1 MKKIFT
7 ILSIILLSCGMYAA
21 TEQAWYNDV
30 TSITNN
36 GQYYIYSVNGNG
48 FMQAGQAQVKAITT
62 SNYTNV
68 STYKFKISKADQ
80 GYVTNGSYY
89 VRSYMV
95 LTGSSGSGPVCTKQS
110 DDGTKIIWTSMNGG
124 EYWNIH
130 SYYNAWFS
138 DRYPA
143 LNYKDNKY
151 DGYMSGSGVSYSN
164 TKDTQTATEYR
175 WYLVSQA
182 QLDRHFA
189 IYFFDAYKE
198 TLNIAQYSG
207 LVPAAYYTALEA
219 AYNQTFSVQNA
230 AHSAEVVNAAK
241 TDLETL
247 YNGAADIA
255 AAYATATTAIN
266 TLEAVE
272 DKGEDFAEVT
282 SDITNARTALEQAMT
297 VEAVNAAVAGLKQID
312 PITFQQTTFQ
322 ALSNVNGAATSAA
335 GRTITYAA
343 ANTAIINA
351 EGKAIYAGQ
360 TTLTATAAATSEYY
374 KFVRTAQVTVE
385 APTTYGDFEQSS
397 CDEAVVFNEQSYE
410 ESFAGDVTVGKNY
423 MGGDSIVHVLITI
436 NHATS
441 GSDSKTIAY
450 GAEESWN
457 GIDLSSYTVGKHT
470 IPFNTTNLAGCDSTV
485 TLTLTVTKQNAIE
498 VPVALNFCE
507 GDQVAYRDTIYTE
520 AGTDEI
526 LVEGETVD
534 TLYQVTVTVN
544 YPYYSDAEL
553 TKTVGEA
560 VLFEE
565 DGWLLRGETPV
576 EGVYMTTKADTADL
590 WFIHYGQTVLGCDSI
605 ERLNI
610 RIEQLDPVE
619 TEKELEMCEGEQ
631 VEYRGVQYS
640 IAGEYPV
647 LVEDAVRD
655 TLINVIVTV
664 HEKAYAEIERTVLAG
679 EVLTLPEGEWTIG
692 DQIVSGT
699 FETQRGD
706 TLGLE
711 MYQYDET
718 EFGCESVVKL
728 IVTVT
733 PNYEAVENVEAGEKA
748 QKFFR
753 NGVLYIRRGD
763 RLFTTDGREAE

>member
-7 ILSIILLSCGMYAA
+7 ILSIILLSCGAYAELAYNSTLSQSDFNNSSTVVKKEGTIEWDSDHIRCGGSSNGISLGGPSWNWDDKYFDVKLANGVPNKLTFEWACNNVTSTYADWYVQESANGSTWTDVWTNTSSSASWTSVSKDLKA
-21 TEQAWYNDV
+21 TTRYLRFCFSGNFAGNYRNIKVTEKILMGTPNPETLDFGTVKVDDEAAQTFTLGWTNLTGTATSSDSHFTVTPDEFGEIGANLQNTTFTVTMNTAAAGSYSGTITVEGRDKSAQVAVSGTVEKYNQSINWEQAE
-30 TSITNN
+30 T
-36 GQYYIYSVNGNG
+36 VNYG
-48 FMQAGQAQVKAITT
+48 ATLAQ
-62 SNYTNV
+62 
-68 STYKFKISKADQ
+68 
-80 GYVTNGSYY
+80 
-89 VRSYMV
+89 
-95 LTGSSGSGPVCTKQS
+95 
-110 DDGTKIIWTSMNGG
+110 
-124 EYWNIH
+124 
-130 SYYNAWFS
+130 
-138 DRYPA
+138 
-143 LNYKDNKY
+143 
-151 DGYMSGSGVSYSN
+151 
-164 TKDTQTATEYR
+164 
-175 WYLVSQA
+175 
-182 QLDRHFA
+182 
-189 IYFFDAYKE
+189 
-198 TLNIAQYSG
+198 
-207 LVPAAYYTALEA
+207 
-219 AYNQTFSVQNA
+219 
-230 AHSAEVVNAAK
+230 
-241 TDLETL
+241 
-247 YNGAADIA
+247 
-255 AAYATATTAIN
+255 ATATSGLDVTYEIAN
-266 TLEAVE
+266 PAVVKYE
-272 DKGEDFAEVT
+272 
-282 SDITNARTALEQAMT
+282 
-297 VEAVNAAVAGLKQID
+297 
-312 PITFQQTTFQ
+312 
-322 ALSNVNGAATSAA
+322 NGVLT
-335 GRTITYAA
+335 
-343 ANTAIINA
+343 
-351 EGKAIYAGQ
+351 AIYAG
-360 TTLTATAAATSEYY
+360 TTTVTAKQAGNYKYNAAADMVKTI
-374 KFVRTAQVTVE
+374 TVV
-385 APTTYGDFEQSS
+385 APTTYGDFQQSS
-397 CDEAVVFNEQSYE
+397 CDEAVVFNNQSYE

-436 NHATS
+436 NHATF
-441 GSDSKTIAY
+441 GTDEKTIVY

-457 GIDLSSYTVGKHT
+457 GIALKDSTVGVHYVVYQ
-470 IPFNTTNLAGCDSTV
+470 TTNVAGCDSTV

-498 VPVALNFCE
+498 VPVALSFCE

-544 YPYYSDAEL
+544 YPHYSDAEL

-560 VLFEE
+560 VLIEE

-576 EGVYMTTKADTADL
+576 EGMYMTTKADTADL
-590 WFIHYGQTVLGCDSI
+590 WFIHYGQTVLGCDSV

-610 RIEQLDPVE
+610 RLELLDPVE
-619 TEKELEMCEGEQ
+619 TEKELEMCEGES

-679 EVLTLPEGEWTIG
+679 NVLTLPEGEWQIG

-699 FETQRGD
+699 YETQRGD

>member
-7 ILSIILLSCGMYAA
+7 ILSIILLSCGAYAELA
-21 TEQAWYNDV
+21 YNSALSQNDFNNNSTVVKKEGTIEWDGGAVRCGGSSTGITSGPAWNWDDKYFDV
-30 TSITNN
+30 KLAN
-36 GQYYIYSVNGNG
+36 GVPNKLTFQYKGNSGASTQVEYYVKESVD
-48 FMQAGQAQVKAITT
+48 GQTWTDLWSTT
-62 SNYTNV
+62 SNTTSYASVSKNLKAATKYLRFCWSGNFAGYFKDIKVTEKILMGTPNPETLDFGTVKVDDQAEQTFTLGWTN
-68 STYKFKISKADQ
+68 
-80 GYVTNGSYY
+80 
-89 VRSYMV
+89 
-95 LTGSSGSGPVCTKQS
+95 LTG
-110 DDGTKIIWTSMNGG
+110 
-124 EYWNIH
+124 
-130 SYYNAWFS
+130 
-138 DRYPA
+138 
-143 LNYKDNKY
+143 
-151 DGYMSGSGVSYSN
+151 
-164 TKDTQTATEYR
+164 TAT
-175 WYLVSQA
+175 SS
-182 QLDRHFA
+182 DSHFSVTP
-189 IYFFDAYKE
+189 DAFGE
-198 TLNIAQYSG
+198 IGANLQNTTFTVTMSTAEAGVYSG
-207 LVPAAYYTALEA
+207 TITLEGRDKSA
-219 AYNQTFSVQNA
+219 QVAVSGTVEKYNQSINWEQ
-230 AHSAEVVNAAK
+230 AETVNYGA
-241 TDLETL
+241 TL
-247 YNGAADIA
+247 AQ
-255 AAYATATTAIN
+255 ATATSGLDVTYEIAN
-266 TLEAVE
+266 PAVVKYE
-272 DKGEDFAEVT
+272 
-282 SDITNARTALEQAMT
+282 
-297 VEAVNAAVAGLKQID
+297 
-312 PITFQQTTFQ
+312 
-322 ALSNVNGAATSAA
+322 NGVLT
-335 GRTITYAA
+335 
-343 ANTAIINA
+343 
-351 EGKAIYAGQ
+351 AIYAG
-360 TTLTATAAATSEYY
+360 TTTVSAKQAGNYKYNAAADVVKTI
-374 KFVRTAQVTVE
+374 TVV
-385 APTTYGDFEQSS
+385 APTTYGDFQQSS
-397 CDEAVVFNEQSYE
+397 CDEAVVFNNQSYE

-436 NHATS
+436 NHPTF
-441 GSDSKTIAY
+441 GTDEKTIVY

-457 GIDLSSYTVGKHT
+457 GIDLSSYTVGKHE
-470 IPFNTTNLAGCDSTV
+470 IPFVTTNLAGCDSTV

-498 VPVALNFCE
+498 VPVALSFCE
-507 GDQVAYRDTIYTE
+507 GDQVAYRDTTYTE

-544 YPYYSDAEL
+544 YPHYSDAEL

-590 WFIHYGQTVLGCDSI
+590 WFIHYGQTVLGCDSV

-610 RIEQLDPVE
+610 RLELLDPVE

-664 HEKAYAEIERTVLAG
+664 HEKAYAQIERTVLAG

-748 QKFFR
+748 EKFFR

>member
-7 ILSIILLSCGMYAA
+7 ILSIILLSCGAYAELA
-21 TEQAWYNDV
+21 YNSALSQSDFNNNSTVVKKEGTIEWDGGAVRCGGSSTGITSGPAWNWDDKYFDV
-30 TSITNN
+30 KLAN
-36 GQYYIYSVNGNG
+36 GVPNKLTFQYKGNSGASTQVEYYVKESVD
-48 FMQAGQAQVKAITT
+48 GQTWTDLWSTT
-62 SNYTNV
+62 SNTTSYASVSKNLKATTKYLRFCWGGNFAGYFKDIKVTEKILMGTPNPETLDFGTVKVDDQAEQTFTLGWTN
-68 STYKFKISKADQ
+68 
-80 GYVTNGSYY
+80 
-89 VRSYMV
+89 
-95 LTGSSGSGPVCTKQS
+95 LTG
-110 DDGTKIIWTSMNGG
+110 
-124 EYWNIH
+124 
-130 SYYNAWFS
+130 
-138 DRYPA
+138 
-143 LNYKDNKY
+143 
-151 DGYMSGSGVSYSN
+151 
-164 TKDTQTATEYR
+164 TAT
-175 WYLVSQA
+175 SS
-182 QLDRHFA
+182 DSHFSVTP
-189 IYFFDAYKE
+189 DAFGE
-198 TLNIAQYSG
+198 IGANLQSTTFTVTMSTAEAGVYSG
-207 LVPAAYYTALEA
+207 TITLEGRNKSA
-219 AYNQTFSVQNA
+219 QVAVSGTVEKYNQSINWEQ
-230 AHSAEVVNAAK
+230 AETVNYGA
-241 TDLETL
+241 TL
-247 YNGAADIA
+247 AQ
-255 AAYATATTAIN
+255 ATATSGLDVTYEIAN
-266 TLEAVE
+266 PAVVKYE
-272 DKGEDFAEVT
+272 
-282 SDITNARTALEQAMT
+282 
-297 VEAVNAAVAGLKQID
+297 
-312 PITFQQTTFQ
+312 
-322 ALSNVNGAATSAA
+322 NGVLT
-335 GRTITYAA
+335 
-343 ANTAIINA
+343 
-351 EGKAIYAGQ
+351 AIYAG
-360 TTLTATAAATSEYY
+360 TTTVTAKQAGNYKYNAAADVVKTIT
-374 KFVRTAQVTVE
+374 VVAQN
-385 APTTYGDFEQSS
+385 TYGDFQQSS
-397 CDEAVVFNEQSYE
+397 CDEAIAFNNVNYE

-450 GAEESWN
+450 GAQESWN
-457 GIDLSSYTVGKHT
+457 GIDLSGYTVGKHT
-470 IPFNTTNLAGCDSTV
+470 IPFNTTNIAGCDSTV

-498 VPVALNFCE
+498 VPVALSFCE

-544 YPYYSDAEL
+544 YPHYSDAEL

-590 WFIHYGQTVLGCDSI
+590 WFIHYGQTVLGCDSV

-610 RIEQLDPVE
+610 RLELLDPVE

-692 DQIVSGT
+692 DLVVSGT

-733 PNYEAVENVEAGEKA
+733 PNYEAVENVEAVEKA
-748 QKFFR
+748 EKFFR

>member
-7 ILSIILLSCGMYAA
+7 ILSIILLSCGAYAELA
-21 TEQAWYNDV
+21 YNSALSQSDFNNNSTVVKKEGTIEWDGGAVRCGGSSTGITSGPAWNWDDKYFDV
-30 TSITNN
+30 KLDAGVPNKLTFYYKGNSGASTQVEYYVKESVD
-36 GQYYIYSVNGNG
+36 GQTWTDLWS
-48 FMQAGQAQVKAITT
+48 TT
-62 SNYTNV
+62 SNTTSYA
-68 STYKFKISKADQ
+68 SISKDLKATTKYLRFCWSGNFA
-80 GYVTNGSYY
+80 GYFKDIKVTEKILMGTPNPESLDFGT
-89 VRSYMV
+89 VKV
-95 LTGSSGSGPVCTKQS
+95 DDVVEGQTFTLGWTNLTG
-110 DDGTKIIWTSMNGG
+110 
-124 EYWNIH
+124 
-130 SYYNAWFS
+130 
-138 DRYPA
+138 
-143 LNYKDNKY
+143 
-151 DGYMSGSGVSYSN
+151 
-164 TKDTQTATEYR
+164 TAT
-175 WYLVSQA
+175 SS
-182 QLDRHFA
+182 DSHFSVTP
-189 IYFFDAYKE
+189 DAFGE
-198 TLNIAQYSG
+198 IGANLQNTTFTVTMSTAEAGVYSG
-207 LVPAAYYTALEA
+207 TVTLEGRNKSA
-219 AYNQTFSVQNA
+219 QVAVSGTVEKYNQSINWEQ
-230 AHSAEVVNAAK
+230 AETVNYGA
-241 TDLETL
+241 TL
-247 YNGAADIA
+247 AQ
-255 AAYATATTAIN
+255 ATATSGLDVTYEIAN
-266 TLEAVE
+266 PAVVKYE
-272 DKGEDFAEVT
+272 
-282 SDITNARTALEQAMT
+282 
-297 VEAVNAAVAGLKQID
+297 
-312 PITFQQTTFQ
+312 
-322 ALSNVNGAATSAA
+322 NGVLT
-335 GRTITYAA
+335 
-343 ANTAIINA
+343 
-351 EGKAIYAGQ
+351 AIYAG
-360 TTLTATAAATSEYY
+360 TTTVTAKQAGNYKYNAAADVVKTI
-374 KFVRTAQVTVE
+374 TVV
-385 APTTYGDFEQSS
+385 APTTYGEFQQSS
-397 CDEAVVFNEQSYE
+397 CDEAVVFNNQSYE

-436 NHATS
+436 NHATF

-450 GAEESWN
+450 GAQENWN

-470 IPFNTTNLAGCDSTV
+470 IPFNTTNIAGCDSTV

-498 VPVALNFCE
+498 VPVALSFCE

-534 TLYQVTVTVN
+534 TVYQVTVTVN
-544 YPYYSDAEL
+544 YPHYSDAEL

-590 WFIHYGQTVLGCDSI
+590 WFIHYGQTVLGCDSV

-610 RIEQLDPVE
+610 RLELLDPVE

-748 QKFFR
+748 EKFFR

>member
-7 ILSIILLSCGMYAA
+7 ILSIILLSSSAYAELAYNSTLSQSDFNNSSTVIAKNKASWNNGIFMTKGGFNWDEYSA
-21 TEQAWYNDV
+21 TVALSAGVPNKLSFTCQQSSWASTGTGFVVYESADNANWTEASKPGLSGSSAKSYTAELKANTRYLKFAWSGNFDGTYTNIKVTEKILMGTPNPESLDFGTVKVDDVVEGQTFTLGWTNLTGTATSSDSHFSVTPDAFGEIGANLQNTTFTVTMSTAEAGVYSGTITLEGRNKSAQVAVSGTVEKYNQSINWEQAE
-30 TSITNN
+30 T
-36 GQYYIYSVNGNG
+36 VNYG
-48 FMQAGQAQVKAITT
+48 
-62 SNYTNV
+62 
-68 STYKFKISKADQ
+68 
-80 GYVTNGSYY
+80 
-89 VRSYMV
+89 
-95 LTGSSGSGPVCTKQS
+95 
-110 DDGTKIIWTSMNGG
+110 
-124 EYWNIH
+124 
-130 SYYNAWFS
+130 
-138 DRYPA
+138 
-143 LNYKDNKY
+143 
-151 DGYMSGSGVSYSN
+151 
-164 TKDTQTATEYR
+164 AT
-175 WYLVSQA
+175 L
-182 QLDRHFA
+182 
-189 IYFFDAYKE
+189 
-198 TLNIAQYSG
+198 
-207 LVPAAYYTALEA
+207 AA
-219 AYNQTFSVQNA
+219 
-230 AHSAEVVNAAK
+230 
-241 TDLETL
+241 
-247 YNGAADIA
+247 
-255 AAYATATTAIN
+255 ATATSGLDVTYEISN
-266 TLEAVE
+266 PAVVKYE
-272 DKGEDFAEVT
+272 
-282 SDITNARTALEQAMT
+282 
-297 VEAVNAAVAGLKQID
+297 
-312 PITFQQTTFQ
+312 
-322 ALSNVNGAATSAA
+322 NGVLT
-335 GRTITYAA
+335 
-343 ANTAIINA
+343 
-351 EGKAIYAGQ
+351 AIYAG
-360 TTLTATAAATSEYY
+360 TTTVTAKQAGNYKYNAAADVVKTI
-374 KFVRTAQVTVE
+374 TVV
-385 APTTYGDFEQSS
+385 APTTYGDFQQSS
-397 CDEAVVFNEQSYE
+397 CDEAVVFNNQSYE
-410 ESFAGDVTVGKNY
+410 ESFAGDVPVGKNY

-436 NHATS
+436 NHPTF
-441 GSDSKTIAY
+441 GTDEKTIVY

-457 GIDLSSYTVGKHT
+457 GIALKDSTVGVHYVVYQ
-470 IPFNTTNLAGCDSTV
+470 TTDVAGCDSTV

-498 VPVALNFCE
+498 VPVALSFCE

-553 TKTVGEA
+553 TKTVGED

-590 WFIHYGQTVLGCDSI
+590 WFIHYGQTVLGCDSV

-610 RIEQLDPVE
+610 KVELLDPVE

-692 DQIVSGT
+692 DQTVSGT

-733 PNYEAVENVEAGEKA
+733 PNYEAVENVEAVEKA
-748 QKFFR
+748 EKFFR

>member
-7 ILSIILLSCGMYAA
+7 ILSIILLSSSAYAELAYNSALSQSDFNNNSTVVKKEGTIEWDSDHIRCGGSSNGIGIGGPSWNWDDKYFDVKLANGVPNKLTFEWACNNITSTYADWYVQESANGSTWTDVWTNTSSSTSWTSVSKDLKA
-21 TEQAWYNDV
+21 TTRYLRFCFSGNFAGNYRNIKVTEKILMGTPNPETLDFGTVKVDDQAEQTFTLGWTNLTGTATSSDSHFSV
-30 TSITNN
+30 TPDAFGEIGANLQNTTFTVTMSTAEAGVYSGTITLEGRNK
-36 GQYYIYSVNGNG
+36 S
-48 FMQAGQAQVKAITT
+48 AQVA
-62 SNYTNV
+62 V
-68 STYKFKISKADQ
+68 S
-80 GYVTNGSYY
+80 
-89 VRSYMV
+89 
-95 LTGSSGSGPVCTKQS
+95 
-110 DDGTKIIWTSMNGG
+110 GTVEK
-124 EYWNIH
+124 
-130 SYYNAWFS
+130 
-138 DRYPA
+138 
-143 LNYKDNKY
+143 
-151 DGYMSGSGVSYSN
+151 
-164 TKDTQTATEYR
+164 
-175 WYLVSQA
+175 
-182 QLDRHFA
+182 
-189 IYFFDAYKE
+189 
-198 TLNIAQYSG
+198 
-207 LVPAAYYTALEA
+207 
-219 AYNQTFSVQNA
+219 YNQSINWEP
-230 AHSAEVVNAAK
+230 AETVNYGA
-241 TDLETL
+241 TL
-247 YNGAADIA
+247 AQ
-255 AAYATATTAIN
+255 ATATSGLDVTYEISN
-266 TLEAVE
+266 PAVVKYE
-272 DKGEDFAEVT
+272 
-282 SDITNARTALEQAMT
+282 
-297 VEAVNAAVAGLKQID
+297 
-312 PITFQQTTFQ
+312 
-322 ALSNVNGAATSAA
+322 NGVLT
-335 GRTITYAA
+335 
-343 ANTAIINA
+343 
-351 EGKAIYAGQ
+351 AIYAG
-360 TTLTATAAATSEYY
+360 TTTVTAKQAGNYKYNAAADVVKTI
-374 KFVRTAQVTVE
+374 TVV
-385 APTTYGDFEQSS
+385 APTTYGDFQQSS
-397 CDEAVVFNEQSYE
+397 CDEAVVFNNQSYE
-410 ESFAGDVTVGKNY
+410 ESFAGDVPVGKNY

-436 NHATS
+436 NHPTF
-441 GSDSKTIAY
+441 GSDEKTIVY

-457 GIDLSSYTVGKHT
+457 GIALKDSTVGVHYVVYQ
-470 IPFNTTNLAGCDSTV
+470 TTNVAGCDSTV

-498 VPVALNFCE
+498 VPVALSFCE
-507 GDQVAYRDTIYTE
+507 GDQVAYRDMIYTE

-534 TLYQVTVTVN
+534 TVYQVTVTVN

-590 WFIHYGQTVLGCDSI
+590 WFIHYGQTVLGCDSV

-610 RIEQLDPVE
+610 KVELLDPVE

-692 DQIVSGT
+692 DQIVSGN

-711 MYQYDET
+711 FYQYDET

-733 PNYEAVENVEAGEKA
+733 PNYEAVENVEAVEKA
-748 QKFFR
+748 EKFFR

>member
-7 ILSIILLSCGMYAA
+7 ILSIILLSCGAYAELAYNSTLSQSDFNNNSTVVKKVGTIEWDGDHIRCGGSGNGIGIGSPSWNWDDKYFDVKLANGVPNKLTFEWACNNVTSTNADWYVQESANGSTWTDVWTNTSSSSSWTSVSKDLKA
-21 TEQAWYNDV
+21 TTRYLRFCFSGNFAGNYRNIKVTEKILMGTPNPETLDFGTVKVDDLAEQTFMLGWTNLTGTATSSDSHFSVTPDAFGEIGANLQNTTFTVTMSTAEAGVYSGTITIEGRDKSAQVAVSGTVEKYNQSINWEQAE
-30 TSITNN
+30 T
-36 GQYYIYSVNGNG
+36 VNYG
-48 FMQAGQAQVKAITT
+48 ATLAQ
-62 SNYTNV
+62 
-68 STYKFKISKADQ
+68 
-80 GYVTNGSYY
+80 
-89 VRSYMV
+89 
-95 LTGSSGSGPVCTKQS
+95 
-110 DDGTKIIWTSMNGG
+110 
-124 EYWNIH
+124 
-130 SYYNAWFS
+130 
-138 DRYPA
+138 
-143 LNYKDNKY
+143 
-151 DGYMSGSGVSYSN
+151 
-164 TKDTQTATEYR
+164 
-175 WYLVSQA
+175 
-182 QLDRHFA
+182 
-189 IYFFDAYKE
+189 
-198 TLNIAQYSG
+198 
-207 LVPAAYYTALEA
+207 
-219 AYNQTFSVQNA
+219 
-230 AHSAEVVNAAK
+230 
-241 TDLETL
+241 
-247 YNGAADIA
+247 
-255 AAYATATTAIN
+255 
-266 TLEAVE
+266 
-272 DKGEDFAEVT
+272 
-282 SDITNARTALEQAMT
+282 
-297 VEAVNAAVAGLKQID
+297 
-312 PITFQQTTFQ
+312 
-322 ALSNVNGAATSAA
+322 
-335 GRTITYAA
+335 
-343 ANTAIINA
+343 
-351 EGKAIYAGQ
+351 
-360 TTLTATAAATSEYY
+360 AAATSGLDVTYEIANPNVL
-374 KFVRTAQVTVE
+374 KFENGAFVTLYAGTTQVTAKQAGNYKYNAAADVVKTITVV
-385 APTTYGDFEQSS
+385 APTTYGEFSQSS
-397 CDEAVVFNEQSYE
+397 CDEAVVFNNQSYE
-410 ESFAGDVTVGKNY
+410 ESFADDVTVGKNY

-436 NHATS
+436 NHPTF
-441 GSDSKTIAY
+441 GTDEKTIVY

-457 GIDLSSYTVGKHT
+457 GIALKDSTVGVHYVVYQ
-470 IPFNTTNLAGCDSTV
+470 TTNVAGCDSTV

-498 VPVALNFCE
+498 VPVALSFCE

-534 TLYQVTVTVN
+534 TVYQVTVTVN
-544 YPYYSDAEL
+544 HPYYSDAEL

-576 EGVYMTTKADTADL
+576 EGMYMTTKADTADL

-610 RIEQLDPVE
+610 RLELLDPVE

-692 DQIVSGT
+692 DLTVSGT
-699 FETQRGD
+699 YETLRGD

-733 PNYEAVENVEAGEKA
+733 PNYEAVENVEVGEKA
-748 QKFFR
+748 EKFFR

>member
-7 ILSIILLSCGMYAA
+7 ILSIILLSCGAYAELA
-21 TEQAWYNDV
+21 YNSALSQNDFNNNSTVIKKEGTIEWDGGAVRCGGSSTGITSGPAWNWDDKYFDV
-30 TSITNN
+30 KLDAGVPNKLTFQYKGNSGASTQVEYYVKESVD
-36 GQYYIYSVNGNG
+36 GQTWTDLWS
-48 FMQAGQAQVKAITT
+48 TT
-62 SNYTNV
+62 SNTTSYASVSKNLKATTKYLRFCWSGNFAGYFKDIKVTEKILMGTPNPETLDFGTVKVDEQAEQTFTLGWTN
-68 STYKFKISKADQ
+68 
-80 GYVTNGSYY
+80 
-89 VRSYMV
+89 
-95 LTGSSGSGPVCTKQS
+95 LTG
-110 DDGTKIIWTSMNGG
+110 
-124 EYWNIH
+124 
-130 SYYNAWFS
+130 
-138 DRYPA
+138 
-143 LNYKDNKY
+143 
-151 DGYMSGSGVSYSN
+151 
-164 TKDTQTATEYR
+164 TAT
-175 WYLVSQA
+175 SS
-182 QLDRHFA
+182 DSHFSVTP
-189 IYFFDAYKE
+189 DAFGE
-198 TLNIAQYSG
+198 IGANLQNTTFTVTMSTAEAGVYSG
-207 LVPAAYYTALEA
+207 TITLEGRNKSA
-219 AYNQTFSVQNA
+219 QVAVSGTVEKYNQSINWEQ
-230 AHSAEVVNAAK
+230 AETVNYGA
-241 TDLETL
+241 TL
-247 YNGAADIA
+247 AQ
-255 AAYATATTAIN
+255 ATATSGLDVTYEIAN
-266 TLEAVE
+266 PAVVKYE
-272 DKGEDFAEVT
+272 
-282 SDITNARTALEQAMT
+282 
-297 VEAVNAAVAGLKQID
+297 
-312 PITFQQTTFQ
+312 
-322 ALSNVNGAATSAA
+322 NGVLT
-335 GRTITYAA
+335 
-343 ANTAIINA
+343 
-351 EGKAIYAGQ
+351 AIYAG
-360 TTLTATAAATSEYY
+360 TTTVTAKQAGNYKYNAAADVVKTI
-374 KFVRTAQVTVE
+374 TVV
-385 APTTYGDFEQSS
+385 APTTYGDFQQSS
-397 CDEAVVFNEQSYE
+397 CDEAVVFNNQSYE

-436 NHATS
+436 NHPTF

-457 GIDLSSYTVGKHT
+457 GIDLSGYTVGKHT

-498 VPVALNFCE
+498 VPVALSFCE
-507 GDQVAYRDTIYTE
+507 GGFVEYRDTTYTE

-544 YPYYSDAEL
+544 YPHYSDAEL

-576 EGVYMTTKADTADL
+576 EGMYMTTKADTADL
-590 WFIHYGQTVLGCDSI
+590 WFIHYGQTVLGCDSV

-610 RIEQLDPVE
+610 RLELLDPVE

-631 VEYRGVQYS
+631 MEYRGVEYS

-748 QKFFR
+748 EKFFR